1 MGTLQAKQKKRKS
14 QDSEKVNLRNTE
26 TYLTAESG
34 TITKS
39 KKEKEITKKKETG
52 DTVISV
58 VTDTNT
64 ETGNMTPITSS
75 SKSLNSS
82 IVERSVEEEKNTDL
96 NLKKKKRSQK
106 VEKVKLGN
114 YSPAKKRV
122 PAKYKKE
129 IQNKIQVAKN
139 NDFDFDYDDNIEK
152 IPSEVDTTE
161 KVLKSNTKKK
171 IPTLKKGSSSKK
183 AVISVKKKKITTL
196 QKSLSSDNSKKDTL
210 KKNTRKTR
218 NSQS

>member
-1 MGTLQAKQKKRKS
+1 MG
-14 QDSEKVNLRNTE
+14 NLRNTE

-39 KKEKEITKKKETG
+39 KKEREITKKKETG

-64 ETGNMTPITSS
+64 ETGNMTPSTSS

-129 IQNKIQVAKN
+129 KQITSKKGKQITSKKGKKKIQVAKN